1 MTKETDTI
9 KVLLVDDHAV
19 MRMGLAA
26 LLGTQRQ
33 IEIVGDT
40 GDGAS
45 AVRKAQKLQPDVV
58 IMDLMMPGMD
68 GVETT
73 RQLLERQ
80 PDAKVLI
87 LTTFG
92 TADGIAHALDAGAK
106 GAITKTAD
114 LKELLAAIR
123 AVAAGERYVEED
135 IDRLIATDPPV
146 ADLSPRQQDIL
157 AAITRGLSNDDI
169 AVLLG
174 ISVPRVKEHAN
185 AIFQKIG
192 AANRA
197 EAVAIAL
204 RKHLLKN

>member
-1 MTKETDTI
+1 MMKKTDAI
-9 KVLLVDDHAV
+9 RVLLVDDHAV

-45 AVRKAQKLQPDVV
+45 AVRKAQKLQPD
-58 IMDLMMPGMD
+58 
-68 GVETT
+68 
-73 RQLLERQ
+73 
-80 PDAKVLI
+80 AKVLI

-114 LKELLAAIR
+114 LKELLTAIR

-146 ADLSPRQQDIL
+146 ANLSPRQQDIL

-169 AVLLG
+169 ARQMG

-192 AANRA
+192 AANRT

-204 RKHLLKN
+204 RKHLLKDYSFT

>member
-26 LLGTQRQ
+26 LLGTQKQ

-45 AVRKAQKLQPDVV
+45 AIRKAQKLQPDVV
-58 IMDLMMPGMD
+58 IMDLMMPVMD

-92 TADGIAHALDAGAK
+92 TADGIAHALAAGAK
-106 GAITKTAD
+106 GAITKTVD

-123 AVAAGERYVEED
+123 AVASGRRYVEED
-135 IDRLIATDPPV
+135 IERLIATDPPV
-146 ADLSPRQQDIL
+146 TDLSPRQQDIL
-157 AAITRGLSNDDI
+157 AGLTRGLSNEDI
-169 AVLLG
+169 ARMLD
-174 ISVPRVKEHAN
+174 ISVQRVKDHTN
-185 AIFQKIG
+185 IIFHKIG

-204 RKHLLKN
+204 RKHLLKT

>member
-1 MTKETDTI
+1 MTRETDTI
-9 KVLLVDDHAV
+9 RVLLVDDHAV

-92 TADGIAHALDAGAK
+92 TADGIAHALAAGAK

-169 AVLLG
+169 ARQLG
-174 ISVPRVKEHAN
+174 ISVPRVKEHAK

-204 RKHLLKN
+204 RKHLLKD

>member
-1 MTKETDTI
+1 MTKDTI

-45 AVRKAQKLQPDVV
+45 AIRKALKLQPDVV

-80 PDAKVLI
+80 PDARVLI

-92 TADGIAHALDAGAK
+92 TADGIAHALAAGAK
-106 GAITKTAD
+106 GAITKTVD
-114 LKELLAAIR
+114 LKVLLAAIR

-135 IDRLIATDPPV
+135 IERLIATDPPV
-146 ADLSPRQQDIL
+146 TDLSPRQQDIL
-157 AAITRGLSNDDI
+157 DGITRGLSNEDI
-169 AVLLG
+169 ARLLN
-174 ISVPRVKEHAN
+174 ISVQRVKDHTN
-185 AIFQKIG
+185 VIFQKIG

-204 RKHLLKN
+204 RKHLLKI

>member
-1 MTKETDTI
+1 MTRDTI

-26 LLGTQRQ
+26 LLGTQKQ

-45 AVRKAQKLQPDVV
+45 AIRKALKLQPDVV

-73 RQLLERQ
+73 HQLLEKQ

-92 TADGIAHALDAGAK
+92 SADGIAHALAAGAK
-106 GAITKTAD
+106 GAITKTVD
-114 LKELLAAIR
+114 LKVLLAAIR

-135 IDRLIATDPPV
+135 IERLIETDPPV
-146 ADLSPRQQDIL
+146 ADLSPRQQDVL
-157 AAITRGLSNDDI
+157 DGITRGLSNEDI
-169 AVLLG
+169 ARLLN
-174 ISVPRVKEHAN
+174 ISVQRVKDHTN
-185 AIFQKIG
+185 VIFQKIG

-197 EAVAIAL
+197 EAVGIAL
-204 RKHLLKN
+204 RKHLLKI

>member
-1 MTKETDTI
+1 MTKDKI

-45 AVRKAQKLQPDVV
+45 AIRKTLKLQPDVI

-73 RQLLERQ
+73 RQLLEKK

-92 TADGIAHALDAGAK
+92 SADGIAHALDAGAK
-106 GAITKTAD
+106 GAITKTVD
-114 LKELLAAIR
+114 LKVLLAAIR

-135 IDRLIATDPPV
+135 IERLIATDPPV
-146 ADLSPRQQDIL
+146 TDLSPRQQDIL
-157 AAITRGLSNDDI
+157 AGITRGLSNDDI
-169 AVLLG
+169 AQLLG
-174 ISVPRVKEHAN
+174 ISVQRVKDHTN
-185 AIFQKIG
+185 VIFQKIG

-204 RKHLLKN
+204 RKHLLKV

>member
-1 MTKETDTI
+1 MTRDTI

-26 LLGTQRQ
+26 LLGTQKQ

-45 AVRKAQKLQPDVV
+45 AIRKALKLQPDVV
-58 IMDLMMPGMD
+58 IIDLMMPGMD

-73 RQLLERQ
+73 RQLLEKQ

-92 TADGIAHALDAGAK
+92 TADGIAHALAAGAK
-106 GAITKTAD
+106 GAITKTVD
-114 LKELLAAIR
+114 LKVLLAAIR
-123 AVAAGERYVEED
+123 TVASGGRYVEED
-135 IDRLIATDPPV
+135 IERLIATDPPV
-146 ADLSPRQQDIL
+146 AGLSPRQQDIL
-157 AAITRGLSNDDI
+157 AGITRGLSNEDI
-169 AVLLG
+169 SKLLN
-174 ISVPRVKEHAN
+174 ISVQRVKDHTN
-185 AIFQKIG
+185 VIFQKIG

-204 RKHLLKN
+204 RKHLLKI

>member
-26 LLGTQRQ
+26 LLGTQKQ

-45 AVRKAQKLQPDVV
+45 AIRKAQKLQPDVV
-58 IMDLMMPGMD
+58 IMDLMMPVMD

-73 RQLLERQ
+73 RQLLEKQ

-92 TADGIAHALDAGAK
+92 TADGIAHALAAGAK
-106 GAITKTAD
+106 GAITKTVD

-123 AVAAGERYVEED
+123 AVASGKRYVEED
-135 IDRLIATDPPV
+135 IERLIATDPPV
-146 ADLSPRQQDIL
+146 TDLSPRQQDIL
-157 AAITRGLSNDDI
+157 AGLTRGLSNEDI
-169 AVLLG
+169 ARMLD
-174 ISVPRVKEHAN
+174 ISVQRVKDHTN
-185 AIFQKIG
+185 IIFHKIG

-204 RKHLLKN
+204 RKHLLKT

>member
-26 LLGTQRQ
+26 LLGTQKQ

-45 AVRKAQKLQPDVV
+45 AIRKAQKLQPDVV
-58 IMDLMMPGMD
+58 IMDLMMPVMD

-73 RQLLERQ
+73 RQLLEKQ

-92 TADGIAHALDAGAK
+92 TADGIAHALAAGAK
-106 GAITKTAD
+106 GAITKTVD

-123 AVAAGERYVEED
+123 AVASGKRYVEED
-135 IDRLIATDPPV
+135 IERLIATDPPV
-146 ADLSPRQQDIL
+146 TDLSPRQQDIL
-157 AAITRGLSNDDI
+157 AGLARGLSNEDI
-169 AVLLG
+169 ARMLD
-174 ISVPRVKEHAN
+174 ISVQRVKDHTN
-185 AIFQKIG
+185 IIFHKIG

-204 RKHLLKN
+204 RKHLLRT

>member
-1 MTKETDTI
+1 
-9 KVLLVDDHAV
+9 

-26 LLGTQRQ
+26 LLGTQKQ

-45 AVRKAQKLQPDVV
+45 AIRKAQKLQPDVV
-58 IMDLMMPGMD
+58 IMDLMMPVMD

-92 TADGIAHALDAGAK
+92 TADGIAHALAAGAK
-106 GAITKTAD
+106 GAITKTVD

-123 AVAAGERYVEED
+123 AVASGRRYVEED
-135 IDRLIATDPPV
+135 IERLIATDPPV
-146 ADLSPRQQDIL
+146 TDLSPRQQDIL
-157 AAITRGLSNDDI
+157 AGLTRGLSNEDI
-169 AVLLG
+169 ARMLD
-174 ISVPRVKEHAN
+174 ISVQRVKDHTN
-185 AIFQKIG
+185 IIFHKIG

-204 RKHLLKN
+204 RKHLLKT